1 MDDGAVSVF
10 QELSLFGGRATLV
23 WGYRPIAVLTAWHIT
38 KAPGAWKLSASLER
52 ADAWQC
58 QQAAKYQELLFT
70 APRDKGRWC
79 WPLTDVHVGTHELR
93 ATLGPPLQ

>member
-1 MDDGAVSVF
+1 MFDR
-10 QELSLFGGRATLV
+10 LTIRGGRASLL
-23 WGYRPIAVLTAWHIT
+23 WGYRPVAVLTTWRIT
-38 KAPGAWKLSASLER
+38 KAPGAWKLSATLER

-58 QQAAKYQELLFT
+58 GQAAKYQELLFT

-79 WPLTDVHVGTHELR
+79 WQLVDVTVGSTELR

>member
-1 MDDGAVSVF
+1 MFHGLTF
-10 QELSLFGGRATLV
+10 NGRQAALV
-23 WGYRPIAVLTAWHIT
+23 WGYRPIAVLTAWRIT
-38 KAPGAWKLSASLER
+38 KVPRVPGAWTLSATLAQ

-58 QQAAKYQELLFT
+58 RQAAKYQELLFT

-79 WPLTDVHVGTHELR
+79 WQLTDVNVGTTELR

>member
-1 MDDGAVSVF
+1 VFDALTLYGGGGAR
-10 QELSLFGGRATLV
+10 GPGTLV
-23 WGYRPIAVLTAWHIT
+23 WGYRPVAVLTSWRIV
-38 KAPGAWKLSASLER
+38 KAPGAWKLSATFAQ

-58 QQAAKYQELLFT
+58 RQAAKYQELLFT

-79 WPLTDVHVGTHELR
+79 WPLTDVNVGTTELR

>member
-1 MDDGAVSVF
+1 MFDRISLHGARA
-10 QELSLFGGRATLV
+10 SLL
-23 WGYRPIAVLTAWHIT
+23 WGYRPVAVLTSWRIT
-38 KAPGAWKLSASLER
+38 KAPEAWTLSATLSR

-58 QQAAKYQELLFT
+58 GQAAKLQELLFT

-79 WPLTDVHVGTHELR
+79 WQLLDVTIGTRELR